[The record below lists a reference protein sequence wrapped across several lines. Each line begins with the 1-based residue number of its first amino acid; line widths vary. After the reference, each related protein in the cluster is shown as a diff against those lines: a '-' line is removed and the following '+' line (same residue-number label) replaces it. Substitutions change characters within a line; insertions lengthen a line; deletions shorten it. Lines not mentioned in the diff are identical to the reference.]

1 MSVKVIKQPRENT
14 QNIIRRFTK
23 AIKKSG
29 VLIEARKFQFK
40 APRKNKRAQKI
51 SALRRIVMSKKYKDE
66 IAKYKNPRRH

>member
-1 MSVKVIKQPRENT
+1 MSVKIIKQPRENT

-29 VLIEARKFQFK
+29 ILIEARKSQFK

-51 SALRRIVMSKKYKDE
+51 SALRRLIMSE
-66 IAKYKNPRRH
+66 KYKNEVAKYEKKGRH